1 MIQSHKGARAA
12 LMIPLALTTAL
23 LALPTQAQQMR
34 DRMPQDIYRDDQPE
48 VLPAP
53 LPVRSP
59 DAQPTLQRAA
69 FAQAYARAGRPT
81 IAVYWNRQ
89 LAELM
94 EPTDIAQT
102 SIESIDTRT
111 GYDKRDHEERTRD
124 VTVTTQR
131 LRSTEQRRSRLP
143 EHLDLQLRSAFMQSM
158 TSAGVKLVDRNMVI
172 RTTSA
177 QRKGPA
183 SARHGQHVE
192 SEALL
197 QHAKLLMEVLHT
209 PDAASPRGWSVHVS
223 IKRTDDGVLLTEGY
237 MDTRPPARASNEP
250 RRFEADPNGGFREV
264 LPSDTIGDIGRRIG
278 EQTLARLGEALMTR

>member
-1 MIQSHKGARAA
+1 MTQSNKGARAA

-34 DRMPQDIYRDDQPE
+34 DRMSDVYRDGQPE

-59 DAQPTLQRAA
+59 DAQPVLQRSA
-69 FAQAYARAGRPT
+69 FSQAYARAGRPT

-94 EPTDIAQT
+94 EPTDIVQT
-102 SIESIDTRT
+102 HIETIDTRS
-111 GYDKRDHEERTRD
+111 GDGKRADEEDTRNI
-124 VTVTTQR
+124 TVTSQR
-131 LRSTEQRRSRLP
+131 LQRTEQRRSKLP

-158 TSAGVKLVDRNMVI
+158 TSAGVRLVDRNVVI

-197 QHAKLLMEVLHT
+197 QHAKLLMEVLHM

-223 IKRTDDGVLLTEGY
+223 IKRMDDGVLLTEGY
-237 MDTRPPARASNEP
+237 MDTRPPERASNEP

-264 LPSDTIGDIGRRIG
+264 LPSNTISDIGRRIG
-278 EQTLARLGEALMTR
+278 EQTLARLGEALATR